1 MIEGIKQIGEI
12 VLKNGNIDFLKS
24 LTLDV
29 PKKINGKTQHIVF
42 IDFDLRKKE
51 IIFDFDEITEKT
63 SEEYLWIGNA
73 DRNNPQDRFTTND
86 VKYLLTQTI
95 PNLIDLL
102 KDCELK
108 KKLEEIKNIFFID
121 LGRVKG
127 RYRYCIETKFI
138 KDPIDRTEEL
148 LKLIDKPLKIPVE
161 IAKTISKYLKEK
173 MNLNKNEIQLFTV
186 KINGKTLINNSA
198 YINYLTNK
206 IIEQL
211 FQEENTGICSLCGKD
226 KEITAN
232 TTRFNFKFYMTDK
245 IGFASGLDEKG
256 FYKNYKL
263 CKDCYKK
270 ILAGEKY
277 IWNKFK
283 TRLGKPLLVIPEF
296 LFSTIIDSEKLDEWS
311 EYITYFFNSAKNIE
325 GLKKFENRLKDFIEY
340 EDEKNNFILN
350 LLFYEKG
357 QDFKIL
363 HLIKDIPPSRIDIL
377 KRTQNKIH
385 DIGIRILGGKDTD
398 WYISLEKIYYLFPIR
413 ISKGNPVDY
422 KKILEFYD
430 ALFTEKPI
438 SYHFLIKQF
447 VGLSQVY
454 RFERFNNYNIKNYRT
469 TWESGL
475 TSAIL
480 EANLLLL
487 YLRNLEQIEGGEGMN
502 IENLDLKG
510 DIKNFILE
518 MRYSEEQ
525 TALFLLGYLIGEIGN
540 VQYSKDNPSKPILR
554 KITYQ
559 GMDKE
564 KVLRLVNE
572 IFEKLDQYKSKS
584 DGKPL
589 RYHNEKIFGEMMTLF
604 GNLKDK
610 EWQLTNEENVY
621 YILSGY
627 AFATY
632 KAIKAG

>member
-1 MIEGIKQIGEI
+1 MIAKVIKFVKPIVKTFSLASFKSYFLRFNFSRIIYQLFLIFFGSI
-12 VLKNGNIDFLKS
+12 VL
-24 LTLDV
+24 
-29 PKKINGKTQHIVF
+29 
-42 IDFDLRKKE
+42 
-51 IIFDFDEITEKT
+51 
-63 SEEYLWIGNA
+63 
-73 DRNNPQDRFTTND
+73 
-86 VKYLLTQTI
+86 
-95 PNLIDLL
+95 
-102 KDCELK
+102 
-108 KKLEEIKNIFFID
+108 FFII
-121 LGRVKG
+121 L
-127 RYRYCIETKFI
+127 I
-138 KDPIDRTEEL
+138 KSKTAAEFHSTHLILFYTFFVTTFELSRIVGAMLYKRATSKIIPINNKNTFYEPLVTFVIPCKNEE
-148 LKLIDKPLKIPVE
+148 KS

-211 FQEENTGICSLCGKD
+211 FQEENTGFCSLCGKD

-584 DGKPL
+584 DAKPL